1 MRSNTALHVLRCDA
15 MHGVDVS
22 ELHRSVSRSRPSGQ
36 ARSSDVCF
44 LVHACAGL
52 SLSLSLSLARARAR
66 ASSLSSALALSLTHP
81 FFLSLSLSLGLARAR
96 SLSLCRY
103 LERTVRYRP
112 WLLKDDSR
120 VSPLH
125 DPESGLILSLPLSLS
140 LSLSLSL
147 CVEGGA
153 GSSLV
158 VREGQTS
165 RVRRCMLNARALVS
179 ELVRMCRR
187 VRSVRA
193 HTHACARSEDV

>member
-52 SLSLSLSLARARAR
+52 SLSLSLSLARARAHAR
-66 ASSLSSALALSLTHP
+66 ARSRALSLSLSLILS
-81 FFLSLSLSLGLARAR
+81 FFLSLSLSLARAR

-140 LSLSLSL
+140 LSLSL
-147 CVEGGA
+147 CVCRGRGGIF
-153 GSSLV
+153 
-158 VREGQTS
+158 TS
-165 RVRRCMLNARALVS
+165 RQGGTNISGAQVYVKRARVG
-179 ELVRMCRR
+179 E
-187 VRSVRA
+187 
-193 HTHACARSEDV
+193 